1 MQRLRAALAG
11 LAVVVVIYGGF
22 VIIRTLTRLLWATV
36 RFAETVGMLLFALLV
51 GYLAYRVFW
60 GVSDDPRRH

>member
-22 VIIRTLTRLLWATV
+22 VITRTLTRLLWATV
-36 RFAETVGMLLFALLV
+36 RFAETAGMLLFALLV

>member
-1 MQRLRAALAG
+1 MQRLGALLAG
-11 LAVVVVIYGGF
+11 LAVAVLIYGGF
-22 VIIRTLTRLLWATV
+22 VAVRWLTRLLWATV
-36 RFAETVGMLLFALLV
+36 RFAETMGLLLFSALL